1 MQYFQ
6 LRKCLT
12 VYNGRNCPRQ
22 KVSVEYSGK
31 KRYTLCVIIIIRIPG
46 IKRNVSDK
54 NGEIF
59 IMEYREKKFKSGGE
73 NGKKDWK
80 KENAGRNGNNG
91 RDVNGKTERN
101 SGRKEAQNFVN
112 GTEKRNYGNQDKS
125 VEKKLGY
132 IDEKLEKKY
141 GGAWNHTGEKNMNA
155 GDKKKAVSAAKRQ
168 DDRKTSHVQGKNA
181 SVQTEAKTERKKSL
195 CPHFKT
201 CGGCQYLD
209 MPYEKQL
216 EHKKKEVSDL
226 LRPFCRVEEIIGM
239 DDPFHYRNKVHA
251 VMARDRK
258 GHIISGVY
266 KEGTHTVLPVETC
279 LIENK
284 KADEIIGTIRELLP
298 SFKMKVFD
306 EDTGYGFLR
315 HVLVRTAHA
324 TGEIMV
330 VLITASPVFP
340 SKNNFVKALRKVH
353 PEITTV
359 VQNVNGRDTSMV
371 LGEKEHVLYG
381 PGFIVDV
388 LCGKKF
394 RISSKSFYQIN
405 PVQTEKLYNL
415 AIEAAGLTGKET
427 VVDAYCGIGTIG
439 IVAASA
445 AKEVI
450 GVELNKDAVR
460 DAVTNAKANGEK
472 NIRFYN
478 NDAGKFMVQMA
489 SQNAHADV
497 VFMDPPRSGSTE
509 EFMDAVAILNPD
521 RVVYVSCNPETL
533 ARDLAYFKK
542 KGYRAEKAWAVDQF
556 PATSH
561 VETVVLLSKGE
572 VDSKKIRVEF
582 SLEDMDMSEFQD
594 GATYTQIK
602 DYVLEHSGLK
612 VSNLYISQIKRKCG
626 IEVGKNY
633 NLPKSEDSRQP
644 MCPPEKEKAIREAFK
659 YFGMI

>member
-1 MQYFQ
+1 MKKMSEKREWTNGTGRTN
-6 LRKCLT
+6 RKSGEMMNT
-12 VYNGRNCPRQ
+12 RARGDQNNG
-22 KVSVEYSGK
+22 KSGK
-31 KRYTLCVIIIIRIPG
+31 
-46 IKRNVSDK
+46 
-54 NGEIF
+54 NG
-59 IMEYREKKFKSGGE
+59 
-73 NGKKDWK
+73 GKPW
-80 KENAGRNGNNG
+80 
-91 RDVNGKTERN
+91 T
-101 SGRKEAQNFVN
+101 S
-112 GTEKRNYGNQDKS
+112 TEKTLKS
-125 VEKKLGY
+125 
-132 IDEKLEKKY
+132 
-141 GGAWNHTGEKNMNA
+141 M
-155 GDKKKAVSAAKRQ
+155 DKKSAVQVTEHHGHAAK
-168 DDRKTSHVQGKNA
+168 KN
-181 SVQTEAKTERKKSL
+181 SL
-195 CPHFKT
+195 CPHFKS

-216 EHKKKEVSDL
+216 EHKKKEVADL
-226 LRPFCRVEEIIGM
+226 LRPFCKVETIIGM

-258 GHIISGVY
+258 GRIISGVY

-359 VQNVNGRDTSMV
+359 VQNVNDRNTSMV

-415 AIEAAGLTGKET
+415 AIEAAGLTGKEM

-460 DAVTNAKANGEK
+460 DAVTNAKVNGEK

-556 PATSH
+556 PMTGH
-561 VETVVLLSKGE
+561 VETVVLLSHKKADSYIHIDVEFGE
-572 VDSKKIRVEF
+572 GEGKIPVDSIAKRAEAYKPKEKVTYKMIKEYIEAKYGFKVHTAYIAEVKRNLGLPMYDAPNAVEE
-582 SLEDMDMSEFQD
+582 LKQPRKHPTPEKVE
-594 GATYTQIK
+594 AIK
-602 DYVLEHSGLK
+602 DAL
-612 VSNLYISQIKRKCG
+612 R
-626 IEVGKNY
+626 
-633 NLPKSEDSRQP
+633 
-644 MCPPEKEKAIREAFK
+644 
-659 YFGMI
+659 YFAVI

>member
-1 MQYFQ
+1 M
-6 LRKCLT
+6 
-12 VYNGRNCPRQ
+12 
-22 KVSVEYSGK
+22 EYSGK

-59 IMEYREKKFKSGGE
+59 IMEYREKKFKR
-73 NGKKDWK
+73 
-80 KENAGRNGNNG
+80 AG
-91 RDVNGKTERN
+91 ERN
-101 SGRKEAQNFVN
+101 
-112 GTEKRNYGNQDKS
+112 
-125 VEKKLGY
+125 L
-132 IDEKLEKKY
+132 
-141 GGAWNHTGEKNMNA
+141 NA

-168 DDRKTSHVQGKNA
+168 DDRKTAHVKGKNV
-181 SVQTEAKTERKKSL
+181 SVQAETKTDRKKSL

-226 LRPFCRVEEIIGM
+226 LRPFCKVEEIIGM

-258 GHIISGVY
+258 GRIISGVY

-439 IVAASA
+439 IVAAAA

-509 EFMDAVAILNPD
+509 EFMDAVSILNPD

-542 KGYRAEKAWAVDQF
+542 KGYKAEKAWAVDQF
-556 PATSH
+556 PMTGH
-561 VETVVLLSKGE
+561 VETVCLLSKLNVKHHIE
-572 VDSKKIRVEF
+572 VEITMDELDLTAAESK
-582 SLEDMDMSEFQD
+582 
-594 GATYTQIK
+594 ATYDEIK
-602 DYVLEHSGLK
+602 AYVLEKFGFK
-612 VSNLYISQIKRKCG
+612 VSQLYIAQIKRKCG
-626 IEVGKNY
+626 IIERKNY
-633 NLPKSEDSRQP
+633 NQSKKEDAKVPK
-644 MCPPEKEKAIREAFK
+644 CPPEKEAAIMDALKHFQ
-659 YFGMI
+659 MIP

>member
-1 MQYFQ
+1 MEN
-6 LRKCLT
+6 RENRDKKMKKMSEKREWT
-12 VYNGRNCPRQ
+12 NGTGRTNQ
-22 KVSVEYSGK
+22 
-31 KRYTLCVIIIIRIPG
+31 
-46 IKRNVSDK
+46 
-54 NGEIF
+54 
-59 IMEYREKKFKSGGE
+59 KSGYEKEE
-73 NGKKDWK
+73 NGKK
-80 KENAGRNGNNG
+80 AGAARKSGEMMNTRTRGDRNTGKSGKNG
-91 RDVNGKTERN
+91 EKPWT
-101 SGRKEAQNFVN
+101 F
-112 GTEKRNYGNQDKS
+112 TEKTLKS
-125 VEKKLGY
+125 
-132 IDEKLEKKY
+132 
-141 GGAWNHTGEKNMNA
+141 M
-155 GDKKKAVSAAKRQ
+155 DKKSIVQVAEHHGHAVK
-168 DDRKTSHVQGKNA
+168 KN
-181 SVQTEAKTERKKSL
+181 SL
-195 CPHFKT
+195 CPHFKS

-216 EHKKKEVSDL
+216 EHKKKEVADL
-226 LRPFCRVEEIIGM
+226 LRPFCKVETIIGM

-258 GHIISGVY
+258 GRIISGVY

-359 VQNVNGRDTSMV
+359 VQNVNDRNTSMV

-415 AIEAAGLTGKET
+415 AIEAAGLTGKEM

-460 DAVTNAKANGEK
+460 DAVTNAKVNGEK

-556 PATSH
+556 PMTGH
-561 VETVVLLSKGE
+561 CETVVLLSKGE

>member
-1 MQYFQ
+1 MGY
-6 LRKCLT
+6 
-12 VYNGRNCPRQ
+12 
-22 KVSVEYSGK
+22 
-31 KRYTLCVIIIIRIPG
+31 
-46 IKRNVSDK
+46 
-54 NGEIF
+54 
-59 IMEYREKKFKSGGE
+59 MEKKFKGAGE
-73 NGKKDWK
+73 NGKKNWK

-101 SGRKEAQNFVN
+101 SGRKETQNFVS

-141 GGAWNHTGEKNMNA
+141 GGAWNHTGEKNVNA

-168 DDRKTSHVQGKNA
+168 DDRKTAHVQGKNA
-181 SVQTEAKTERKKSL
+181 SVQAEAKTERKKSL

-258 GHIISGVY
+258 GRIISGVY

-450 GVELNKDAVR
+450 GVELNRDAVR
-460 DAVTNAKANGEK
+460 DAVTNAKVNGEK

-542 KGYRAEKAWAVDQF
+542 KGYKAARGWAVDQF
-556 PATSH
+556 PMTGH
-561 VETVVLLSKGE
+561 VETVVLLSRETNPLTVEVRMEVETGE
-572 VDSKKIRVEF
+572 VKEHPTYKRIQEYVQEKYGFKVHTAYIAEVKRMVGLDMHKAPNAVER
-582 SLEDMDMSEFQD
+582 
-594 GATYTQIK
+594 
-602 DYVLEHSGLK
+602 
-612 VSNLYISQIKRKCG
+612 RKH
-626 IEVGKNY
+626 EY
-633 NLPKSEDSRQP
+633 HP
-644 MCPPEKEKAIREAFK
+644 CPPEKVEAIKDALRH
-659 YFGMI
+659 FGLISE

>member
-1 MQYFQ
+1 
-6 LRKCLT
+6 
-12 VYNGRNCPRQ
+12 
-22 KVSVEYSGK
+22 
-31 KRYTLCVIIIIRIPG
+31 
-46 IKRNVSDK
+46 
-54 NGEIF
+54 
-59 IMEYREKKFKSGGE
+59 MEYREKKFKSGGE
-73 NGKKDWK
+73 KGKKNWK

-101 SGRKEAQNFVN
+101 SGRKETQNFVS

-141 GGAWNHTGEKNMNA
+141 GGAWNHTGEKNVNA

-168 DDRKTSHVQGKNA
+168 DDRKTAHVQGKNA
-181 SVQTEAKTERKKSL
+181 SVQAEAKTERKKSL

-258 GHIISGVY
+258 GRIISGVY

-542 KGYRAEKAWAVDQF
+542 KGYKAARGWAVDQF
-556 PATSH
+556 PMTGH

>member
-1 MQYFQ
+1 
-6 LRKCLT
+6 
-12 VYNGRNCPRQ
+12 
-22 KVSVEYSGK
+22 
-31 KRYTLCVIIIIRIPG
+31 
-46 IKRNVSDK
+46 
-54 NGEIF
+54 
-59 IMEYREKKFKSGGE
+59 
-73 NGKKDWK
+73 
-80 KENAGRNGNNG
+80 
-91 RDVNGKTERN
+91 
-101 SGRKEAQNFVN
+101 
-112 GTEKRNYGNQDKS
+112 
-125 VEKKLGY
+125 
-132 IDEKLEKKY
+132 
-141 GGAWNHTGEKNMNA
+141 
-155 GDKKKAVSAAKRQ
+155 
-168 DDRKTSHVQGKNA
+168 
-181 SVQTEAKTERKKSL
+181 
-195 CPHFKT
+195 
-201 CGGCQYLD
+201 
-209 MPYEKQL
+209 
-216 EHKKKEVSDL
+216 
-226 LRPFCRVEEIIGM
+226 M

-258 GHIISGVY
+258 GRIISGVY

-450 GVELNKDAVR
+450 GVELNRDAVR

-561 VETVVLLSKGE
+561 VETVVLLSKGM
-572 VDSKKIRVEF
+572 VDSRKVKVDF
-582 SLEDMDMSEFQD
+582 SQEDMDLSEFK
-594 GATYTQIK
+594 GKATYAQVKEYI
-602 DYVLEHSGLK
+602 LSESGLK
-612 VSNLYISQIKRKCG
+612 VSSLYIAQVKKKCG
-626 IEVGKNY
+626 IETGENHY
-633 NLPKSEDSRQP
+633 LPKSEKAKQP
-644 MCPPEKEKAIREAFK
+644 HVTPEKEEAIMKAFK
-659 YFGMI
+659 HFGVI

>member
-1 MQYFQ
+1 MGY
-6 LRKCLT
+6 
-12 VYNGRNCPRQ
+12 
-22 KVSVEYSGK
+22 
-31 KRYTLCVIIIIRIPG
+31 
-46 IKRNVSDK
+46 
-54 NGEIF
+54 
-59 IMEYREKKFKSGGE
+59 MEKKFKGAGE
-73 NGKKDWK
+73 NGKKNWK

-101 SGRKEAQNFVN
+101 SGRKETQNFVS

-141 GGAWNHTGEKNMNA
+141 GGAWNHTGEKNVNA

-168 DDRKTSHVQGKNA
+168 DDRKTAHVQGKNA
-181 SVQTEAKTERKKSL
+181 SVQAEAKTERKKSL

-258 GHIISGVY
+258 GRIISGVY

-542 KGYRAEKAWAVDQF
+542 KGYKAARGWAVDQF
-556 PATSH
+556 PMTGH

-594 GATYTQIK
+594 GATYAQLK

-626 IEVGKNY
+626 IGVGKNY

-644 MCPPEKEKAIREAFK
+644 QCPPEKEKAIREAFK

>member
-1 MQYFQ
+1 MGY
-6 LRKCLT
+6 
-12 VYNGRNCPRQ
+12 
-22 KVSVEYSGK
+22 
-31 KRYTLCVIIIIRIPG
+31 
-46 IKRNVSDK
+46 
-54 NGEIF
+54 
-59 IMEYREKKFKSGGE
+59 MEKKFKGAGE
-73 NGKKDWK
+73 NGKKNWK

-101 SGRKEAQNFVN
+101 SGRKETQNFVS

-141 GGAWNHTGEKNMNA
+141 GGAWNHTGEKNVNA

-168 DDRKTSHVQGKNA
+168 DDRKTAHVQGKNA
-181 SVQTEAKTERKKSL
+181 SVQAEAKTERKKSL

-258 GHIISGVY
+258 GRIISGVY

-450 GVELNKDAVR
+450 GVELNRDAVR
-460 DAVTNAKANGEK
+460 DAVTNAKVNGEK

-542 KGYRAEKAWAVDQF
+542 KGYKAARGWAVDQF
-556 PATSH
+556 PMTGH
-561 VETVVLLSKGE
+561 VETVVLLSKQKPDDTIE
-572 VDSKKIRVEF
+572 IDLDLDELDATTAEKK
-582 SLEDMDMSEFQD
+582 
-594 GATYTQIK
+594 ATYKEIK
-602 DYVLEHSGLK
+602 AYVWDKHHLK
-612 VSNLYISQIKRKCG
+612 VSSLYISQVKRKCG
-626 IEVGKNY
+626 LEVGQNY
-633 NLPKSEDSRQP
+633 NLSKSENP
-644 MCPPEKEKAIREAFK
+644 KVPKCPPEKEAVIMGALKHFQ
-659 YFGMI
+659 MI

>member
-1 MQYFQ
+1 
-6 LRKCLT
+6 
-12 VYNGRNCPRQ
+12 
-22 KVSVEYSGK
+22 
-31 KRYTLCVIIIIRIPG
+31 
-46 IKRNVSDK
+46 
-54 NGEIF
+54 
-59 IMEYREKKFKSGGE
+59 MEYREKKFKSGGDK
-73 NGKKDWK
+73 GKKNWK

-101 SGRKEAQNFVN
+101 SGRKETQNFVS

-181 SVQTEAKTERKKSL
+181 SVQAEAKTERKKSL

-258 GHIISGVY
+258 GRIISGVY

-450 GVELNKDAVR
+450 GVELNRDAVR
-460 DAVTNAKANGEK
+460 DAVTNAKANSEK

-561 VETVVLLSKGE
+561 VETVCQLVLRKPAVHINID
-572 VDSKKIRVEF
+572 VDVEE
-582 SLEDMDMSEFQD
+582 LVQD
-594 GATYTQIK
+594 KRGAATYGQIK

-612 VSNLYISQIKRKCG
+612 VSSLYIAQVKQKYG
-626 IEVGKNY
+626 IIERENY
-633 NLPKSEDSRQP
+633 NKTKSENVKQP
-644 MCPPEKEKAIREAFK
+644 QCPPEKEKAITEALK
-659 YFGMI
+659 HFGMI